1 LKKLKLVLKHII
13 AVVLFSTIVL
23 SLHAQRRSPENLPKL
38 DLQAAHFGYSLGLNM
53 MGFTIRPSAAY
64 YLMDTV
70 YAIEAGHYV
79 GFNINMI
86 ANVRLA
92 NYLDLRFLPGLMFGQ
107 RDMDYKLLE
116 DGSFRRHTMMI
127 ESTFLDFPILLKY
140 KAARLNNFRPF
151 LIGGGSFRVDL
162 AAQRKVD
169 PSEYPKIR
177 LKPIDAYYEVGVGAD
192 FFLEYFMFG
201 VELKGSFGIFNMVR
215 YDNSEYTMAY
225 SRLNSKMLVL
235 SFHFEG
241 GKIDKIKWWD

>member
-1 LKKLKLVLKHII
+1 MKHII

-23 SLHAQRRSPENLPKL
+23 SLHAQRRAPENLPKL

-70 YAIEAGHYV
+70 YAIETGHYV

-107 RDMDYKLLE
+107 RDMEYKLLE

-162 AAQRKVD
+162 AAQRKID
-169 PSEYPKIR
+169 HSEYPK
-177 LKPIDAYYEVGVGAD
+177 
-192 FFLEYFMFG
+192 
-201 VELKGSFGIFNMVR
+201 
-215 YDNSEYTMAY
+215 
-225 SRLNSKMLVL
+225 
-235 SFHFEG
+235 
-241 GKIDKIKWWD
+241 

>member
-1 LKKLKLVLKHII
+1 MKKLKLVLKHII

-23 SLHAQRRSPENLPKL
+23 SLHAQRRAPENLPKL

-70 YAIEAGHYV
+70 YAIETGHYV

-107 RDMDYKLLE
+107 RDMEYKLLE

-162 AAQRKVD
+162 AAQRKID

-201 VELKGSFGIFNMVR
+201 VELKGSFGIFNLVR

-225 SRLNSKMLVL
+225 SRLNSKMLIL